1 MELND
6 SYTWRKIFVHIA
18 RSNFADLF
26 AVYWNF
32 WPDAHDI
39 LKLLEDNLNGRYD
52 NEISEELVRRRMN
65 VYKTFPV
72 TLSTDPYIYG
82 NLFMQSWEGY
92 KGWRLIITT
101 SKNGWMKATINFVL
115 EESFIKYFK
124 QEKSQPMKGKDFFDI

>member
-1 MELND
+1 M
-6 SYTWRKIFVHIA
+6 
-18 RSNFADLF
+18 F

-52 NEISEELVRRRMN
+52 NEISEDLERRKLN

-72 TLSTDPYIYG
+72 TLTTDPYIYG

-124 QEKSQPMKGKDFFDI
+124 LEKSQPMKGKAFFDI